1 MASTSD
7 GLGRAAAS
15 GRSNPKG
22 GKSRG
27 ALSETG
33 DSEARGV
40 SRFEKLIDF
49 LITGDFKGLFKSVK
63 HGIRNTG
70 RDMVD
75 RSENFMKWFGQRKK
89 EHEQR
94 GMDHSLPHP
103 YPRIRKFVGT
113 QYFEMFGNFIIFCNT
128 FVVGWQ
134 AGLTDDIITQND
146 KDISAALEH
155 VFTFAFVCE
164 LTLSTMCWGWTYLV
178 RKENS
183 LDVFLVFIA
192 VLTTWIFGPLQIEV
206 DLLRKFTAL
215 RTVRLVRLARSVRL
229 RPEFKEM
236 WMLIKGLTESG
247 ETLVWTYVMMG
258 CVLYFFAIIATAL
271 IGKRQPFM
279 EHIYEPGQLTA
290 EELFGDVV
298 KSMFTLFQ
306 LMTLDSWTGFA
317 RPLIAIESW
326 TAFFF
331 IFFISVAVFVM
342 MNLVTAVIVENA
354 FAENKSEE
362 KELAVRLEREK
373 EEELEDLKNFFLQ
386 VDIDGS
392 GSLTKQEFFKATKQ
406 RKVRQKLRALDIMPK
421 DIDELW
427 DILDSGMGEL
437 KAEEFVHG
445 IRRLRGEARA
455 KDILRLYKEVRQ
467 FENAVEQV
475 EGHIKTSKNRLENV
489 KLQLTRCRT
498 DIAAFTRTIVRAKE
512 AVKMAAQTQNMT

>member
-1 MASTSD
+1 
-7 GLGRAAAS
+7 
-15 GRSNPKG
+15 
-22 GKSRG
+22 
-27 ALSETG
+27 
-33 DSEARGV
+33 
-40 SRFEKLIDF
+40 
-49 LITGDFKGLFKSVK
+49 
-63 HGIRNTG
+63 
-70 RDMVD
+70 
-75 RSENFMKWFGQRKK
+75 
-89 EHEQR
+89 
-94 GMDHSLPHP
+94 
-103 YPRIRKFVGT
+103 
-113 QYFEMFGNFIIFCNT
+113 
-128 FVVGWQ
+128 
-134 AGLTDDIITQND
+134 
-146 KDISAALEH
+146 
-155 VFTFAFVCE
+155 
-164 LTLSTMCWGWTYLV
+164 
-178 RKENS
+178 
-183 LDVFLVFIA
+183 
-192 VLTTWIFGPLQIEV
+192 
-206 DLLRKFTAL
+206 
-215 RTVRLVRLARSVRL
+215 
-229 RPEFKEM
+229 
-236 WMLIKGLTESG
+236 
-247 ETLVWTYVMMG
+247 
-258 CVLYFFAIIATAL
+258 
-271 IGKRQPFM
+271 
-279 EHIYEPGQLTA
+279 
-290 EELFGDVV
+290 
-298 KSMFTLFQ
+298 
-306 LMTLDSWTGFA
+306 
-317 RPLIAIESW
+317 
-326 TAFFF
+326 
-331 IFFISVAVFVM
+331 M